1 MVAVP
6 SHTTSVGLVK
16 SEEEEKFQHFR
27 VFFFWVSGFLREEER
42 SESLESARRLRG
54 GGEVRGGGAEGT

>member
-6 SHTTSVGLVK
+6 SHTTSVGIVK
-16 SEEEEKFQHFR
+16 SEEEEKFPNISA
-27 VFFFWVSGFLREEER
+27 FFFFGFLREEER